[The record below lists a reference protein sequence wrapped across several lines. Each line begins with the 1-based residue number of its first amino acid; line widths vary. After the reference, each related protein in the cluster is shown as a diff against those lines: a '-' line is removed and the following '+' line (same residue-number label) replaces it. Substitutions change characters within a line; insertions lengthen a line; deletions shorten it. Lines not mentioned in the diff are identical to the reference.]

1 MQLLI
6 YRQSLP
12 ISHTLRCQFC
22 ERSFEVTMVGIA
34 VTGCGRSEFGLVVDL
49 VPCDDVLATGSD
61 RSTDRE
67 DQSAFKRNLQ
77 QSQYTA
83 TKTIIRK
90 ITHTG
95 EAHGIIR
102 LTRIWMFVTLN
113 SGWNAEKIKMK
124 IDINISP

>member
-1 MQLLI
+1 MLI
-6 YRQSLP
+6 ISINAIVDISAITAHQSHLALP
-12 ISHTLRCQFC
+12 VLRAF
-22 ERSFEVTMVGIA
+22 FEVTMVGIA

-95 EAHGIIR
+95 EAHGVIR
-102 LTRIWMFVTLN
+102 LTRIWMFVTL
-113 SGWNAEKIKMK
+113 
-124 IDINISP
+124 